1 MSDTATEPETRPAT
15 GVVPQPGP
23 LGRLARVTYRRRGR
37 TVLAWVA
44 ALALAIGL
52 SAAFAGSFSAD
63 YSAPGSDSR
72 LAQDLLSQ
80 RFPAQSGDTVSV
92 VVHSTGA
99 VTSPATKARVESLL
113 GRLGEQAH
121 VASTSVPYTLPGAI

>member
-1 MSDTATEPETRPAT
+1 MSHTATAPEARPA
-15 GVVPQPGP
+15 VESLPQPGP
-23 LGRLARVTYRRRGR
+23 LGRLALIASRRRGR
-37 TVLAWVA
+37 SLLAWLA

-72 LAQDLLSQ
+72 QAQDLLAQ

-92 VVHSTGA
+92 VVHSSGA
-99 VTSPATKARVESLL
+99 VTAAGTK
-113 GRLGEQAH
+113 
-121 VASTSVPYTLPGAI
+121 

>member
-1 MSDTATEPETRPAT
+1 MSDTATEPETRPAG

-63 YSAPGSDSR
+63 YSAPGVLPKGEITPSPVITTRRRSLDAR
-72 LAQDLLSQ
+72 LID
-80 RFPAQSGDTVSV
+80 
-92 VVHSTGA
+92 
-99 VTSPATKARVESLL
+99 
-113 GRLGEQAH
+113 QA
-121 VASTSVPYTLPGAI
+121 A